1 METNNEQITKVWHA
15 CAKMRAEG
23 WGGGAP
29 LSGIISRTKL
39 KESVVLDALRQL
51 KYFVY
56 TNDDGTILV
65 DVSGA

>member
-1 METNNEQITKVWHA
+1 METNNNEITKVWHV
-15 CAKMRAEG
+15 CAEMKAEG

-29 LSGIISRTKL
+29 FEGILNRSQL

-51 KYFVY
+51 DYFVY
-56 TNDDGTILV
+56 TEKGTILV